1 MAWENQ
7 KLQAKINLWLPGDI
21 FNQTWN
27 ALFSQLWNFSHHSTS
42 EASLWLLKSLIN
54 KFKLIILFKANKF
67 DKDDEKE
74 ERNSTSS
81 LSKVK

>member
-1 MAWENQ
+1 M
-7 KLQAKINLWLPGDI
+7 
-21 FNQTWN
+21 
-27 ALFSQLWNFSHHSTS
+27 LFSANFGIFHTTQPQKPHFDYK
-42 EASLWLLKSLIN
+42 KSLIN
-54 KFKLIILFKANKF
+54 KFKLIILFQANKF